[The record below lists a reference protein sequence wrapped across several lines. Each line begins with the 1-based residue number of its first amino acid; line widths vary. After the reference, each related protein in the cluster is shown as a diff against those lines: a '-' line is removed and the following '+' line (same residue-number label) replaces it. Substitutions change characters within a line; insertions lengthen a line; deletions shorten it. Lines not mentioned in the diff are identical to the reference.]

1 MIPALANEQHAP
13 REPRSL
19 PEQAPWQFRTRSL
32 LWLTF
37 TAAMTLAYGRLFG
50 QQAAETLAVTPILAA
65 VIGAGLGSFTRRLAP
80 AIYWA
85 IIGGMAGAICVVAIP
100 VENVVRVF
108 WPLVGA
114 VSGGYA
120 GAVRPPI
127 TGRRVLEVAAAALL
141 VSLLFLRYPARS
153 GELYVDLLFAPA
165 IAAALAIVV
174 RLVDWLH
181 HAHRA
186 SRDAWAAG
194 LLFAVIAANLWTAY
208 AAGRL

>member
-50 QQAAETLAVTPILAA
+50 QQAVETLAITPILAA
-65 VIGAGLGSFTRRLAP
+65 VIGAGFGSFTRRLAP

-85 IIGGMAGAICVVAIP
+85 IIGGMAGAVCVVAAP
-100 VENVVRVF
+100 VADLTLIF
-108 WPLVGA
+108 WPAVGA
-114 VSGGYA
+114 VAGGYA
-120 GAVRPPI
+120 GSIKPPL
-127 TGRRVLEVAAAALL
+127 TGLLVLQVAAAGGAIAII
-141 VSLLFLRYPARS
+141 FFMWGAR
-153 GELYVDLLFAPA
+153 GELYVDLLVAPF
-165 IAAALAIVV
+165 IAAALALVV

-181 HAHRA
+181 RVHRA

-194 LLFAVIAANLWTAY
+194 LLFAVIAASLWTAY
-208 AAGRL
+208 SAGRL